1 METHIRVDR
10 EAAEVLL
17 GVYAKSLLVTKQ
29 KIDDLRRV
37 LGNGRVNRS
46 SSGSSANHKANHKA
60 KRKLSAAA
68 RKRIASAQSKRW
80 AAYRRAKQAKKA
92 SKKS

>member
-17 GVYAKSLLVTKQ
+17 GVYAQSLLVTKQ

-46 SSGSSANHKANHKA
+46 SSGSSANHKAKA

-80 AAYRRAKQAKKA
+80 AAYRKAKQRSKKA
-92 SKKS
+92 SKKD